1 MRKPDCLYGLW
12 KGALTALLLLLLA
25 ASGLIAQTETA
36 QLSGVVT
43 DPTGAV
49 VPNAKVT
56 VKSVETGVNR
66 VVNTSASGVYAF
78 PDLRPGS
85 YDLTVTSQGFST
97 TKGRV
102 TLTVGARTNQ
112 DFKLEVGQT
121 STVVEVEENA
131 ATVNTVSQTLGSTVT
146 SAEVLQLPTISRDP
160 YALVGTVGNVSS
172 SDPSGRGVG
181 YAING
186 QRSSGTNVMLDG
198 TANNDEF
205 TASAGQRVPLDSV
218 QEFSVLTN
226 NFTAEFGRAS
236 AGIVNVATK
245 SGTNDY
251 HGAAYWFGRYSK
263 LASNDFN
270 DNANGIPKSVFTR
283 NQFGYSIGGPV
294 LPKLKNKLF
303 FFNNT
308 EWIRVRSNAY
318 SDVLVPSPQLIALS
332 APATQ
337 TFFKQFGGLRTGLVN
352 LGTYTKGDLTSRGVS
367 LCPAGGACA
376 GLPDSTPMFNRVA
389 YGFPSDSGGG
399 SPQNTYMTV
408 GRVDYNLSDKTQMY
422 VRYSLSN
429 ELDFAGSVSNSPYAG
444 YDSPNTQVNNSILYS
459 LTRSFSP
466 TFISQSKVDF
476 NRFNNQQPFGSA
488 YPSPTLYLGSATVA
502 TSILGNDVA
511 LPGYDPYTPGNSIPF
526 GGPQN
531 FVELYQDFSK
541 VWGNHTIKFGA
552 NFTYLR
558 DNRTFGAYETAVE
571 ALGNKLSTGME
582 NFLQGQVYQ
591 FQAAIDPQGK
601 FPCASAANP
610 TPGCT
615 VNLPV
620 GAPNFSRS
628 NRYKEYGL
636 YAEDAWRI
644 TERLTLNYGLRWE
657 IFGPQH
663 NKDASLDSN
672 FYLGSGSNVYQQIA
686 AGQVDT
692 VPNSPIG
699 SLWNTAY
706 TNFGPRI
713 GIAYD
718 LFGDGKTSLRGGYGR
733 YFERNFG
740 NVTFNVIQNPPNYA
754 VVSLYAGS
762 DLPTIPISTSNAG
775 PLAGSSG
782 AKALPAVSLRA
793 VNPNIKTAYV
803 DSVSAALEHRFGDK
817 IITALEY
824 SMSRGQNQ
832 YSIAN
837 INETGSGNYY
847 LGVPCTPGTDGNP
860 GTCTSRIRSTQY
872 SSINFRSNGGTS
884 SYDAM
889 NLRLDWRGKY
899 GLNVRANYTWSHA
912 IDDLSDVF
920 SSSGNQFNLG
930 GLDAFNPAQDRGNSY
945 YDMRQ
950 RLTFSGI
957 WNIPFKAN
965 SSFAKYALQGWSI
978 DPILT
983 IHSGSPYSLF
993 DCTNGY
999 NVCPYAMFNGPAP
1012 SMPNT
1017 ALTPT
1022 ATPNNFVY
1030 YNYTNLLPTSWYNPK
1045 TGISDFGPYPNSMI
1059 GRNFFYGPGAWN
1071 LDLAIHKTIPVGEKL
1086 KAQLRLEG
1094 YNFFNHPN
1102 LAINGGDAD
1111 VSSASYMDAYYTGRR
1126 FFQVALRLDF

>member
-1 MRKPDCLYGLW
+1 MRKSDHRHHIW
-12 KGALTALLLLLLA
+12 KAAFSALLLLLLA
-25 ASGLIAQTETA
+25 ASVLNAQTENA
-36 QLSGVVT
+36 QLSGIVT
-43 DPTGAV
+43 DATGAV
-49 VPNAKVT
+49 VPGA
-56 VKSVETGVNR
+56 SVAIRNIDTGTSR
-66 VVNTSASGVYAF
+66 TATTSAGGVYALA
-78 PDLRPGS
+78 DLRPGT
-85 YDLTVTSQGFST
+85 YDVTVTAQGFST
-97 TKGRV
+97 VKGRV
-102 TLTVGARTNQ
+102 TVTVGARASQ

-121 STVVEVEENA
+121 TTVVEVEENA
-131 ATVNTVSQTLGSTVT
+131 AAVNTVSQTLGSTIT
-146 SAEVLQLPTISRDP
+146 SSEVLQLPTISRDP
-160 YALVGTVGNVSS
+160 YALVATVGNVSN

-186 QRSSGTNVMLDG
+186 QRSSGTNVLLDG

-205 TASAGQRVPLDSV
+205 TATAGQRVPLDSV

-236 AGIVNVATK
+236 AGVVNVATK

-251 HGAAYWFGRYSK
+251 HGSAYEFGRFSK

-308 EWIRVRSNAY
+308 EWIRVRSSAF
-318 SDVLVPSPQLIALS
+318 SDVLVPTQQFISLA

-337 TFFKQFGGLRTGLVN
+337 TFFQQFGTLRPGLVN
-352 LGTYTKGDLTSRGVS
+352 LGTYTKGDLISRGVT
-367 LCPAGGACA
+367 LCPATGMCA
-376 GLPDSTPMFNRVA
+376 GLPDSTPLFQRVA
-389 YGFPSDSGGG
+389 YNYPSDSGGG
-399 SPQNTYMTV
+399 SPQNTYLTV
-408 GRVDYNLSDKTQMY
+408 GRVDYNMSDKTQMY

-444 YDSPNTQVNNSILYS
+444 YDSPNTQVNNSVLYS
-459 LTRSFSP
+459 LTRSISP

-476 NRFNNQQPFGSA
+476 NRFNNQQPFGTA
-488 YPSPTLYLGSATVA
+488 PASPTLYLGSATVA

-541 VWGNHTIKFGA
+541 VAGSHTVKFGA

-591 FQAAIDPQGK
+591 FQAAVNPQGK
-601 FPCASAANP
+601 FPCASTANP
-610 TPGCT
+610 TPDCT

-636 YAEDAWRI
+636 YLEDTWRI

-657 IFGPQH
+657 VFGPQH

-672 FYLGSGSNVYQQIA
+672 FYLGSGSNLYQQIA
-686 AGQVDT
+686 SGSVDT

-699 SLWNTAY
+699 ALWNTAY

-754 VVSLYAGS
+754 VLSL
-762 DLPTIPISTSNAG
+762 ICRFG
-775 PLAGSSG
+775 PADHS
-782 AKALPAVSLRA
+782 ALHQQCRTFGRIERQQSAPGGIAPRGEPQYQDGLRRFLQRRARASLRGPDRHGRG
-793 VNPNIKTAYV
+793 VQPLQRPEPV
-803 DSVSAALEHRFGDK
+803 QHRQHQ
-817 IITALEY
+817 
-824 SMSRGQNQ
+824 RNR
-832 YSIAN
+832 
-837 INETGSGNYY
+837 
-847 LGVPCTPGTDGNP
+847 LGELLP
-860 GTCTSRIRSTQY
+860 R
-872 SSINFRSNGGTS
+872 
-884 SYDAM
+884 
-889 NLRLDWRGKY
+889 
-899 GLNVRANYTWSHA
+899 
-912 IDDLSDVF
+912 
-920 SSSGNQFNLG
+920 
-930 GLDAFNPAQDRGNSY
+930 
-945 YDMRQ
+945 
-950 RLTFSGI
+950 
-957 WNIPFKAN
+957 
-965 SSFAKYALQGWSI
+965 
-978 DPILT
+978 
-983 IHSGSPYSLF
+983 YSLHARHRRQSGHLHKPDPVHAVF
-993 DCTNGY
+993 EY
-999 NVCPYAMFNGPAP
+999 Q
-1012 SMPNT
+1012 
-1017 ALTPT
+1017 
-1022 ATPNNFVY
+1022 
-1030 YNYTNLLPTSWYNPK
+1030 LP
-1045 TGISDFGPYPNSMI
+1045 
-1059 GRNFFYGPGAWN
+1059 
-1071 LDLAIHKTIPVGEKL
+1071 H
-1086 KAQLRLEG
+1086 Q
-1094 YNFFNHPN
+1094 
-1102 LAINGGDAD
+1102 
-1111 VSSASYMDAYYTGRR
+1111 RR
-1126 FFQVALRLDF
+1126 RVEL